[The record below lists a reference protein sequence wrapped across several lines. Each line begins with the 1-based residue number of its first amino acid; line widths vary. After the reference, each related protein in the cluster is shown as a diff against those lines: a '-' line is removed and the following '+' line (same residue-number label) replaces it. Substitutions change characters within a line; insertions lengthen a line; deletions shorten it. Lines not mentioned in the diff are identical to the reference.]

1 MVPALTLDQFQQ
13 VLPPQAKK
21 GMNSQVLA
29 NLNQTIANLADPIFA
44 EQYRDNLLGF
54 ASVMRDGKFKM
65 ESYVDAVRYVSYKML
80 GDTNI
85 AAYTKTF
92 PQRYQHFINTNTSQ
106 KDIASYVSAY
116 NKNKLVNLVWEQ
128 SSIPF
133 HVYNQDVRQRALEV
147 QVDLMLTAK
156 SEKVR
161 SDAAN
166 SVLTHLKG
174 PEKTQIELDIGVTE
188 NTSSIDSLRASVQAL
203 TNITRQNMEEGKM
216 SARDAAHSKLVI
228 DGEVEDATVVEET
241 TI

>member
-1 MVPALTLDQFQQ
+1 MTTALSMDQFQK

-21 GMNSQVLA
+21 GMNQQLLDQVNGTLT
-29 NLNQTIANLADPIFA
+29 NIAADPLFM
-44 EQYRDNLLGF
+44 ENYRDNLLGF
-54 ASVMRDGKFKM
+54 ASVMKDGKFKL
-65 ESYVDAVRYVSYKML
+65 ESYIDAVRYVSYKLL

-85 AAYTKTF
+85 DAYTKTF
-92 PQRYQHFINTNTSQ
+92 PQRYQHFITSGTSG

-133 HVYNQDVRQRALEV
+133 HVYNQDVRQRALDA

-174 PEKTQIELDIGVTE
+174 PEKTQIELDVSVSEDTK
-188 NTSSIDSLRASVQAL
+188 SIDSLRASVQAL
-203 TNITRQNMEEGKM
+203 TDVTRHNIESGSMT
-216 SARDAAHSKLVI
+216 ALDAAHSKLVI
-228 DGEVEDATVVEET
+228 ENGIEDGEIVE
-241 TI
+241 

>member
-1 MVPALTLDQFQQ
+1 MVPALTMCQFQQ
-13 VLPPQAKK
+13 VLPIQAKK
-21 GMNSQVLA
+21 GMNQQVLDQI
-29 NLNQTIANLADPIFA
+29 NNTLTGMVDPIFM
-44 EQYRDNLLGF
+44 ENYRDNLLGF
-54 ASVMRDGKFKM
+54 ASVMKDGKFKM
-65 ESYVDAVRYVSYKML
+65 ESYVDAVRYVSYKLL

-92 PQRYQHFINTNTSQ
+92 PQRYQHFVNSGTSD

-133 HVYNQDVRQRALEV
+133 HVYNQDIRQQALEV

-166 SVLTHLKG
+166 SVMTHLKG
-174 PEKTQIELDIGVTE
+174 PDQTQIELDIGITQD
-188 NTSSIDSLRASVQAL
+188 TKSIDSLKASVQAL
-203 TNITRQNMEEGKM
+203 TDITRQQISDGNLT
-216 SARDAAHSKLVI
+216 AQQAAHSKLII
-228 DGEVEDATVVEET
+228 DVEDADVIE
-241 TI
+241 